1 MRVSIAGLD
10 KRFGSNRVLRSCA
23 LTVEDGEL
31 VTLLGPSGCGKTT
44 LLRCLAGFELP
55 EAGDLRIGD
64 SDVTHLP
71 PNKRNVG
78 FVFQSYALFPHLTVH
93 ENVAYGLRIRRRPR
107 AEVVSRVEQTL
118 SLVSLAEL
126 ADRYPSQLSGGQ
138 QQRVA
143 LARAIVL
150 RPNVLLLDEAFN
162 ALDAKLRLS
171 MQMELRKLV
180 KRLAMTTICV
190 THDQIEALTIS
201 DRIAVMSSGC
211 IEQIASADAIYDR
224 PNTTF
229 VADFIGAA
237 NVVRRTATEAG
248 SEVCPG
254 LRVDGPEAGPVA
266 IVIRPEN
273 LRLDRSL
280 DGDGWS
286 GRISYVRLLGPSVEY
301 EVQTERDG
309 PLRALVAR
317 STEDRGSARLSVG
330 EQVRIGVKDAAA
342 CVVIRDPSGH

>member
-1 MRVSIAGLD
+1 MRVSIARLD
-10 KRFGSNRVLRSCA
+10 KRFGSNQVLRSCD

-55 EAGDLRIGD
+55 EAGALRIGD
-64 SDVTHLP
+64 SDLTHQP

-78 FVFQSYALFPHLTVH
+78 FVFQNYALFPHLSVL
-93 ENVAYGLRIRRRPR
+93 ENVAYGLKIRRRPR
-107 AEVVSRVEQTL
+107 AEVASRVEQAL
-118 SLVSLAEL
+118 SLVSLAEF
-126 ADRYPSQLSGGQ
+126 ANRYPSQLSGGQ

-150 RPNVLLLDEAFN
+150 RPSVLLLDEAFN

-180 KRLAMTTICV
+180 KRLEMTTICV

-201 DRIAVMSSGC
+201 DRIAVMASGR
-211 IEQIASADAIYDR
+211 IEQIASAHTIYDK
-224 PNTTF
+224 PSTTF

-237 NVVRRTATEAG
+237 NVLKRSATEAG
-248 SEVCPG
+248 TEVCTG
-254 LRVDGPEAGPVA
+254 VRLDSHEAGPVA

-273 LRLDRSL
+273 LLLDR
-280 DGDGWS
+280 GVNGNGWF
-286 GRISYVRLLGPSVEY
+286 GQITYARLLGPSVEY
-301 EVQTERDG
+301 EVLTERDG

-317 STEDRGSARLSVG
+317 NPGSNGSAILSVG
-330 EQVRIGVKDAAA
+330 EKVRINLKDASA
-342 CVVIRDPSGH
+342 CVVIPERTAP